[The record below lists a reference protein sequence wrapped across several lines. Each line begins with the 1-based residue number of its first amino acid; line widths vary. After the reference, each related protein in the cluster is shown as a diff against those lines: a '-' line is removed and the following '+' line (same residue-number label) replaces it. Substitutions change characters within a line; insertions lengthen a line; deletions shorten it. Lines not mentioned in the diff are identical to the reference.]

1 MVDIVGMSEK
11 IVLIDGNSIMNR
23 AFFGLPMLTNGKGL
37 HTNAVYGFLN
47 ILLKI
52 LDEESPEYL
61 AVAFDLHAPTFR
73 HKLYADYKGTRK
85 GMPEELREQ
94 MPVIKELLK
103 AMRLCLVEKEGYEA
117 DDILGTIAKRSE
129 KEGLAVSLVSG
140 DRDLLQIATDK
151 IKIRIPKTRGGR
163 TEIEDYYTK
172 DVIDKYGLEPYQII
186 ELKALMGDSSDNIPG
201 VPKIGEKTATAL
213 LMEYGDIE
221 NLKLHREEI
230 TKKSIREALME
241 HFDMAEL
248 SKTLATIDIQA
259 PVEVTLVDMRL
270 KDMFTKEA
278 YELVKELGFKNIL
291 PRFQTAD
298 IPDELELSCEVADT
312 KEKLSELV
320 EKLKKSEDFGF
331 QLFFG
336 EGFIGFSFCTEK
348 ERACFVPALRM
359 GIDGISEDFLRDSVL
374 SLFEEKKE
382 TKEGGSFSTFSVKE
396 LFHYLPE
403 LADFDGIGRFFDV
416 KLASYLL
423 NPLKSDYSI
432 EDAAAENGIVMQSY
446 QELFGKAS
454 MEQAVMGGFANFVK
468 YACHCAYVSFMSHK
482 PLYNRLQA
490 NGMER
495 LFTEIEMPLTI
506 CLYGMEK
513 EGIRVLPAALKEYGD
528 ELGKQIVVLEEKIH
542 KEADSDFN
550 INSPKQL
557 GEILFDKM
565 KLPGAKKTKTGYS
578 TSADILEKLSV
589 DVPFVRDI
597 LDYRGLAKL
606 KSTYADGLTQYIDET
621 DRIHST
627 FHQTITATGR
637 ISSADPNL
645 QNIPIRMEQ
654 GRLIRKVFV
663 PRDGYIFVDADYS
676 QIELR
681 ILAHMSGDES
691 LLAAF
696 ENGQD
701 IHRMT
706 ASRVFQTP
714 FEEVTS
720 LQRRNAKAV
729 NFGIIYGISA
739 FGLAQDIGTTTKQ
752 AQEFIENYFE
762 TFPKIKIFLDGLV
775 ASARE
780 KGYAETI
787 FGRRRPMP
795 ELKESNF
802 MRRQFGERVA
812 MNAPIQGSAADIMK
826 IAMIRVAK
834 RLRDEGLSSRL
845 ILQIHDELLIETLLS
860 EKEQVGALLVEE
872 MENAAKL
879 KVKLTAEMSE
889 GYTWYDA
896 K

>member
-103 AMRLCLVEKEGYEA
+103 AMRLCIVEKEGYEA

-140 DRDLLQIATDK
+140 GRDLLQIATDK
-151 IKIRIPKTRGGR
+151 IKIRIPKTKGGR

-186 ELKALMGDSSDNIPG
+186 ELKVLMGDSSDNIPG

-259 PVEVTLVDMRL
+259 PVEVALADMRL

-454 MEQAVMGGFANFVK
+454 LEQAVMGGFANFVK

-542 KEADSDFN
+542 KEADSNFN

-597 LDYRGLAKL
+597 LKIRIRG
-606 KSTYADGLTQYIDET
+606 ADP
-621 DRIHST
+621 
-627 FHQTITATGR
+627 TGR
-637 ISSADPNL
+637 GNRLMEGRMDP
-645 QNIPIRMEQ
+645 
-654 GRLIRKVFV
+654 
-663 PRDGYIFVDADYS
+663 
-676 QIELR
+676 
-681 ILAHMSGDES
+681 
-691 LLAAF
+691 
-696 ENGQD
+696 
-701 IHRMT
+701 
-706 ASRVFQTP
+706 
-714 FEEVTS
+714 
-720 LQRRNAKAV
+720 
-729 NFGIIYGISA
+729 
-739 FGLAQDIGTTTKQ
+739 
-752 AQEFIENYFE
+752 
-762 TFPKIKIFLDGLV
+762 
-775 ASARE
+775 
-780 KGYAETI
+780 
-787 FGRRRPMP
+787 
-795 ELKESNF
+795 
-802 MRRQFGERVA
+802 
-812 MNAPIQGSAADIMK
+812 
-826 IAMIRVAK
+826 
-834 RLRDEGLSSRL
+834 
-845 ILQIHDELLIETLLS
+845 
-860 EKEQVGALLVEE
+860 
-872 MENAAKL
+872 
-879 KVKLTAEMSE
+879 
-889 GYTWYDA
+889 
-896 K
+896 

>member
-1 MVDIVGMSEK
+1 
-11 IVLIDGNSIMNR
+11 
-23 AFFGLPMLTNGKGL
+23 
-37 HTNAVYGFLN
+37 
-47 ILLKI
+47 
-52 LDEESPEYL
+52 
-61 AVAFDLHAPTFR
+61 
-73 HKLYADYKGTRK
+73 
-85 GMPEELREQ
+85 
-94 MPVIKELLK
+94 
-103 AMRLCLVEKEGYEA
+103 
-117 DDILGTIAKRSE
+117 
-129 KEGLAVSLVSG
+129 
-140 DRDLLQIATDK
+140 
-151 IKIRIPKTRGGR
+151 
-163 TEIEDYYTK
+163 
-172 DVIDKYGLEPYQII
+172 
-186 ELKALMGDSSDNIPG
+186 
-201 VPKIGEKTATAL
+201 
-213 LMEYGDIE
+213 
-221 NLKLHREEI
+221 
-230 TKKSIREALME
+230 
-241 HFDMAEL
+241 
-248 SKTLATIDIQA
+248 
-259 PVEVTLVDMRL
+259 
-270 KDMFTKEA
+270 
-278 YELVKELGFKNIL
+278 
-291 PRFQTAD
+291 
-298 IPDELELSCEVADT
+298 
-312 KEKLSELV
+312 
-320 EKLKKSEDFGF
+320 
-331 QLFFG
+331 
-336 EGFIGFSFCTEK
+336 
-348 ERACFVPALRM
+348 
-359 GIDGISEDFLRDSVL
+359 
-374 SLFEEKKE
+374 
-382 TKEGGSFSTFSVKE
+382 
-396 LFHYLPE
+396 
-403 LADFDGIGRFFDV
+403 
-416 KLASYLL
+416 
-423 NPLKSDYSI
+423 
-432 EDAAAENGIVMQSY
+432 
-446 QELFGKAS
+446 
-454 MEQAVMGGFANFVK
+454 GGFANFVK

-834 RLRDEGLSSRL
+834 RLREEGLSSRL